1 MGMHTYHK
9 VKDML
14 CEELER
20 VASKGELTA
29 GSLEVVDKLTHSIKS
44 IDTIMAMADYED
56 DYSERGSSYARQGG
70 NRGGRRG
77 GGSSRGYSRDGY
89 ENDMSYDGMS
99 YARRD
104 GRGRYSR
111 DDSKEHMINKLE
123 EMAMGSTDE
132 RMKAT
137 INKCISELERD

>member
-1 MGMHTYHK
+1 MGMHTYQK

-20 VASKGELTA
+20 VANKGELSA
-29 GSLEVVDKLTHSIKS
+29 GSLDIVDKLTHSIKS
-44 IDTIMAMADYED
+44 IDTIIAMGEYND
-56 DYSERGSSYARQGG
+56 DYSERGMPYA
-70 NRGGRRG
+70 RGGRGGNLR
-77 GGSSRGYSRDGY
+77 GGSSYDDMPY
-89 ENDMSYDGMS
+89 EGNTS

-111 DDSKEHMINKLE
+111 ESDREQMISKLE
-123 EMAMGSTDE
+123 AMAMNATDD

-137 INKCISELERD
+137 IHKCIDELERD